1 MTSLQGS
8 FRDCSLCVCV
18 VLACVCVSVDRV
30 CVFGRPVFIG
40 TTEGWSEI
48 MLMAA
53 NYDLGDQLFCQFIC
67 LIKPSLF

>member
-1 MTSLQGS
+1 M
-8 FRDCSLCVCV
+8 RLCCV
-18 VLACVCVSVDRV
+18 SVCVSVDRV
-30 CVFGRPVFIG
+30 CVFGRPAFIG